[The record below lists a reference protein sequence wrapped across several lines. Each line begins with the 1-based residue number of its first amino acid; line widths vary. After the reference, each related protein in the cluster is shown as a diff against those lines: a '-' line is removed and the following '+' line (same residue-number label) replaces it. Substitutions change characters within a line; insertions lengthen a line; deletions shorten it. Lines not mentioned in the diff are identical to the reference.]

1 MFKSLA
7 KILLLVFIIGS
18 ILRYCLSNI
27 FGITGASA
35 LAAAVLWIFF
45 TSWRHDEDSGYFAQM
60 TDAIAS
66 GKGEWHALGARLQR
80 TFTRTSKLQIAMF
93 CAGAISLTTGIIQEQ
108 IRIDRDQKQEEARA
122 TARYVHNKEVE
133 AMVRSRCGEE
143 LYVDP
148 KFSEVAHV
156 VQNYNNS
163 VGLANNSADN
173 LDDAIAERKQKYSAC
188 RDEVEKQNPFV
199 YGTQATS
206 LDENRVVQTAK
217 NAADGANKQSEAAA
231 DAAAKAVEV
240 PHEMDN
246 QHVATQQ
253 VPDQQTDQANTA
265 QVSNHVDTSQPVA
278 QTMTNQQATSVY
290 QQYKAASENTQ
301 PQTDTANCTTA
312 TDCAKAMLG
321 FAKSENLAGAMQA
334 ASTID
339 SLTKPERGDKATA
352 RKLDQDG
359 LAALK
364 ASNASDAVKLF
375 AQAHDADPGDEEVI
389 SNLAYAYSADEQ
401 LAKSE
406 DTAVLALS
414 LNPRRTSVWA
424 PLAVT
429 LAKEGHPDQ
438 AVEAMW
444 LAFQFSGD
452 KQKTLSFIDTRLA
465 DERDPAVLKM
475 YTESKAWLTEN
486 KKPKFN

>member
-1 MFKSLA
+1 
-7 KILLLVFIIGS
+7 
-18 ILRYCLSNI
+18 
-27 FGITGASA
+27 
-35 LAAAVLWIFF
+35 
-45 TSWRHDEDSGYFAQM
+45 
-60 TDAIAS
+60 
-66 GKGEWHALGARLQR
+66 
-80 TFTRTSKLQIAMF
+80 
-93 CAGAISLTTGIIQEQ
+93 
-108 IRIDRDQKQEEARA
+108 
-122 TARYVHNKEVE
+122 
-133 AMVRSRCGEE
+133 MVRSRCGEE

-173 LDDAIAERKQKYSAC
+173 LDDAIAKRKQKYSAC

-217 NAADGANKQSEAAA
+217 DAADGANKQSEAAA
-231 DAAAKAVEV
+231 DAAAKAIEV

-334 ASTID
+334 ASSID
-339 SLTKPERGDKATA
+339 SLTKPQRGDRATA

-364 ASNASDAVKLF
+364 ASNANDAVKLF
-375 AQAHDADPGDEEVI
+375 AQAHDADPGDEEII

-429 LAKEGHPDQ
+429 LAKEGRQDQ

-452 KQKTLSFIDTRLA
+452 KQKTLNFIDTRLA
-465 DERDPAVLKM
+465 AESDPAVRKM
-475 YTESKAWLTEN
+475 YTDSKAWLTQNRRPE
-486 KKPKFN
+486 FN

>member
-7 KILLLVFIIGS
+7 KILFLIFIIGS

-27 FGITGASA
+27 FGITGACA

-45 TSWRHDEDSGYFAQM
+45 TSWKRDEDAGYFEQM
-60 TDAIAS
+60 TDAITS
-66 GKGEWHALGARLQR
+66 GKGEWYALGTRLQR
-80 TFTRTSKLQIAMF
+80 TFTRTSKWQIAMF
-93 CAGAISLTTGIIQEQ
+93 CAGAISLTIGIIQEQ
-108 IRIDRDQKQEEARA
+108 IRIERNQKQED
-122 TARYVHNKEVE
+122 ARYTALYDHNNKVK
-133 AMVRSRCGEE
+133 AIVRSRCGEE
-143 LYVDP
+143 PYVDP
-148 KFSEVAHV
+148 KLSEIAHV

-173 LDDAIAERKQKYSAC
+173 LDDAIAEQKQKYSTC
-188 RDEVEKQNPFV
+188 RDEVEKQNPFI
-199 YGTQATS
+199 YGVQTTS
-206 LDENRVVQTAK
+206 SEENSVVQAAK
-217 NAADGANKQSEAAA
+217 DAADVAKEQSEAAV

-240 PHEMDN
+240 QHEADN
-246 QHVATQQ
+246 QHAATQQ
-253 VPDQQTDQANTA
+253 VLDQETDQANTA

-278 QTMTNQQATSVY
+278 QTMTNQQAASAY
-290 QQYKAASENTQ
+290 QIYKAASENAQ
-301 PQTDTANCTTA
+301 PQANAAACTTA
-312 TDCAKAMLG
+312 ADCAKAMLG

-339 SLTKPERGDKATA
+339 SLTKPQRGDRATA

-364 ASNASDAVKLF
+364 ASNANDAVQLF
-375 AQAHDADPGDEEVI
+375 AQAHDADPGDEEII

-429 LAKEGHPDQ
+429 LAKEGRQDQ

-452 KQKTLSFIDTRLA
+452 KQKNFELH
-465 DERDPAVLKM
+465 
-475 YTESKAWLTEN
+475 
-486 KKPKFN
+486 